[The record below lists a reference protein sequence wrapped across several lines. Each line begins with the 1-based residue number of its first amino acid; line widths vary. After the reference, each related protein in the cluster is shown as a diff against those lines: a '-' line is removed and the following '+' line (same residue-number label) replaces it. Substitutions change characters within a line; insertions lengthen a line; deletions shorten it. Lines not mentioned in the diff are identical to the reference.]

1 MKILIV
7 EDDPAIASLLERT
20 LEEEGWRSVKAKS
33 GEEGRYRAEMESFD
47 LMILDWMLPDL
58 SGPELLED
66 LRREG
71 NDIPVLMLTA
81 RGETEDRIEGLRKGA
96 DDYLPKPFSI
106 EELIE
111 RIRALYRR
119 SLGSGGNRI
128 EAGPLQVDLAA
139 RRVILEGEEISLKR
153 KEYELLLFLL
163 KHRGAPVSRQ
173 MIEEQLWESETFLQS
188 NVIEV
193 TIYNLRKA
201 IGKERIRT
209 SRGMGYILD
218 V

>member
-20 LEEEGWRSVKAKS
+20 LAEEDWRSVTAS
-33 GEEGRYRAEMESFD
+33 DGEEGLYRAEMESFD
-47 LMILDWMLPDL
+47 LMILDWMLPGL
-58 SGPELLED
+58 SGPELLER
-66 LRREG
+66 LRKEG

-81 RGETEDRIEGLRKGA
+81 RGETADRIEGLRKGA

-119 SLGSGGNRI
+119 SFGSGGNRI
-128 EAGPLQVDLAA
+128 EAGPLQVDLATH
-139 RRVILEGEEISLKR
+139 RVILDGEEVFLKR
-153 KEYELLLFLL
+153 KEHELLLFLL
-163 KHRGAPVSRQ
+163 KYRGAPVSKR

-188 NVIEV
+188 NVIQV
-193 TIYNLRKA
+193 TIYNLRKK
-201 IGKERIRT
+201 IGKNRIRT

>member
-20 LEEEGWRSVKAKS
+20 LAEEGWRSETAPD
-33 GEEGRYRAEMESFD
+33 GEEGLYRAEMEPFD
-47 LMILDWMLPDL
+47 LIILDWMLPGL
-58 SGPELLED
+58 SGPELLER
-66 LRREG
+66 LRKEG
-71 NDIPVLMLTA
+71 HEVPVLMLTA
-81 RGETEDRIEGLRKGA
+81 RGETADRIEGLRKGA
-96 DDYLPKPFSI
+96 DDYLPKPFSL

-128 EAGPLQVDLAA
+128 EAGPLQIDLAE
-139 RRVILEGEEISLKR
+139 RRVFLEGEELILKR

-163 KHRGAPVSRQ
+163 KHRGAPVSKQ

-188 NVIEV
+188 NVIQV
-193 TIYNLRKA
+193 TIYNLRKK
-201 IGKERIRT
+201 IGRERIRT

>member
-20 LEEEGWRSVKAKS
+20 LEEEGWRSVTVDD
-33 GEEGRYRAEMESFD
+33 GEEGLYRAEMEPFD
-47 LMILDWMLPDL
+47 LMILDWMLPGL
-58 SGPELLED
+58 SGPELLER

-71 NDIPVLMLTA
+71 NEVPVLMLTA
-81 RGETEDRIEGLRKGA
+81 RGETADRIEGLRKGA
-96 DDYLPKPFSI
+96 DDYLSKPFSL

-111 RIRALYRR
+111 RVRALYRR

-128 EAGPLQVDLAA
+128 EAGPLQIDLAQ
-139 RRVILEGEEISLKR
+139 RRVFLEGEELILKR

-163 KHRGAPVSRQ
+163 KHRGAPVSKR

-188 NVIEV
+188 NVIQV
-193 TIYNLRKA
+193 TIYNLRKK
-201 IGKERIRT
+201 IGRERIRT

>member
-20 LEEEGWRSVKAKS
+20 LEEEGWMTETAAD
-33 GEEGRYRAEMESFD
+33 GEEGLYRVTMERYD
-47 LMILDWMLPDL
+47 LMILDWMLPGF
-58 SGPELLED
+58 SGPELLERI
-66 LRREG
+66 RREG

-81 RGETEDRIEGLRKGA
+81 RGETTDRIHGLRTGA
-96 DDYLPKPFSI
+96 DDYLPKPFSL

-111 RIRALYRR
+111 RLRALYRR
-119 SLGSGGNRI
+119 SVGSGGNRI
-128 EAGPLQVDLAA
+128 ETGPLRVDLEE
-139 RRVILEGEEISLKR
+139 RRVFLEGNELILNR
-153 KEYELLLFLL
+153 KEYDLLLFLM
-163 KHRGAPVSRQ
+163 KHRGAPVSNR
-173 MIEEQLWESETFLQS
+173 MIEEQLWDSETFLQS
-188 NVIEV
+188 NVIQV
-193 TIYNLRKA
+193 TIYNLRKK

>member
-20 LEEEGWRSVKAKS
+20 LVEEGWRSVTAPD
-33 GEEGRYRAEMESFD
+33 GEDGLYRAEMEPFD
-47 LMILDWMLPDL
+47 LIILDWMLPGI
-58 SGPELLED
+58 SGPKLLER
-66 LRREG
+66 LRRKG
-71 NDIPVLMLTA
+71 VDIPVLMLTA
-81 RGETEDRIEGLRKGA
+81 RGEVDDRIEGLRIGA
-96 DDYLPKPFSI
+96 DDYLPKPFSL

-119 SLGSGGNRI
+119 SLGSAGNRL
-128 EAGPLQVDLAA
+128 EAGPLSLDLAL
-139 RRVILEGEEISLKR
+139 RRVWLEGEEIELKR
-153 KEYELLLFLL
+153 KEYELLLFLF
-163 KHRGAPVSRQ
+163 KHRGAPVSRE
-173 MIEEQLWESETFLQS
+173 MIETRLWESETFLQS
-188 NVIEV
+188 NVIQV
-193 TIYNLRKA
+193 TVYNLRKK